1 MKYTRLLTVGGFAL
15 VGYQVMMYFY
25 ITPDL
30 PITRLIIPLLLRAFG
45 YAIYFTALTIYL
57 EELMPFEHFFMGLTI
72 SGFIRNS
79 PVEAIMGG
87 LYSFGIRHQ
96 VADTVASGIQWD
108 MQQIVMISIKQLY
121 GITCILGVAFLLL
134 LMLYNVQPIR
144 DTLKRI
150 PSWYAV
156 GKNLKKELKR

>member
-1 MKYTRLLTVGGFAL
+1 
-15 VGYQVMMYFY
+15 
-25 ITPDL
+25 
-30 PITRLIIPLLLRAFG
+30 
-45 YAIYFTALTIYL
+45 
-57 EELMPFEHFFMGLTI
+57 
-72 SGFIRNS
+72 
-79 PVEAIMGG
+79 
-87 LYSFGIRHQ
+87 
-96 VADTVASGIQWD
+96 